1 MVNLIS
7 PELRARLTTRYI
19 TRLATIATLAV
30 GTAFFITAVVML
42 PTYFLIH
49 AEADQASEYVE
60 TAKAIADERAKGA
73 AQETL
78 ATFHESVRL
87 LTDSGREPSY
97 GHILSLL
104 TDGRPR
110 GVTLSD
116 ISVVYDES
124 GNASV
129 SVGGVARTRA
139 ELIAY
144 SQELKEVV
152 EFSNVT
158 VPVSDLVADVDS
170 SFSLTLTWIRPKKP

>member
-7 PELRARLTTRYI
+7 PELR
-19 TRLATIATLAV
+19 TRLSARYVIRLVTITTLTV
-30 GTAFFITAVVML
+30 GTVFLITAVLML
-42 PTYFLIH
+42 PTYFFIH
-49 AEADQASEYVE
+49 AEADQATEYVE

-78 ATFHESVRL
+78 STFHESVRL
-87 LTDSGREPSY
+87 LTENTREPSY
-97 GHILSLL
+97 GRILSFL
-104 TDGRPR
+104 TDARPR
-110 GVTLSD
+110 GVALSD
-116 ISVVYDES
+116 IAVVYEDN

-144 SQELKEVV
+144 SQALKEVI
-152 EFSNVT
+152 EFSDVA

-170 SFSLTLTWIRPKKP
+170 SFSLTLNWIRPKTP